1 MIENRNF
8 DGMDDFNF
16 EDQSYMFIRKCNY
29 ADTIPMTWF
38 NNLLINSIRQTDDV
52 GAGLRLIQTGA
63 WLSDWYSV
71 ITSVMEISY
80 SLGIFYDRT
89 DWYNAGKLTAKF
101 TKLGLQMSMK
111 RAHNF

>member
-38 NNLLINSIRQTDDV
+38 NNVLINSIR
-52 GAGLRLIQTGA
+52 
-63 WLSDWYSV
+63 
-71 ITSVMEISY
+71 
-80 SLGIFYDRT
+80 
-89 DWYNAGKLTAKF
+89 
-101 TKLGLQMSMK
+101 
-111 RAHNF
+111 